1 MKRVVATT
9 PSFFYGSKDE
19 VVVDIETLL
28 EEVLTCY
35 QKCILYIFSLPW

>member
-35 QKCILYIFSLPW
+35 QKCILYFFSLPW

>member
-9 PSFFYGSKDE
+9 PSFLYGSKE
-19 VVVDIETLL
+19 EHIVELKTLL

-35 QKCILYIFSLPW
+35 QKRVL